1 MSRSSIP
8 TARAAYDSMSYDQLR
23 VAAADVLPVGDRT
36 PKQWFELALQHA
48 EAARQADRR
57 GSKATLF
64 VEYTQLATAYKNA
77 LFHPGTK
84 EAKAAD
90 PRWATRVSEFKP
102 TWEAAVQKATT
113 LKEELK
119 RALSEP
125 TSPVPASSRTVGADS
140 HAPAPSPS
148 LDEEAGGSIA
158 DRMKALSGR
167 GMDVGSG
174 SKRISRDFVSHS
186 RSASTTSATVGS
198 GGGGASGFGAAR
210 NGAASAAATGTSP
223 EPTVSIST
231 GSSSSA
237 MPPPVSTTAHRPT
250 SSVSAS
256 SSLARS
262 PPVANGL
269 HVAAQQ
275 TGASSHSLKS
285 VATGGSVSSGT
296 VPTSASIP
304 VIRPSSPT
312 KQPSPVADPSPRPQL
327 SSFPSSSSTKGLLDS
342 TPLTSPPKI
351 PAALP
356 HRPSSPSGPRPLP
369 SPAPRGLS
377 PVPSVSPVPRDDL
390 GDFEANFPSLDNFG
404 KQFEDAL
411 PSVPSLGLSD
421 TTPAPASASSTK
433 SPVLD
438 DLPSFPDLPA
448 FPTLPSVPSH
458 LPGREEPKS
467 ALPPPPAPADSLHDV
482 EAFPSPPSP
491 DLYVDLKRPASTP
504 IVSDKGILASS
515 PPDESPLGEAPA
527 SVAPPAPAAS
537 MPDPV
542 IKMPEPR
549 TAGPAMSPS
558 TPSSSAPDAAHGH
571 RGSVPVAFPS
581 PKVSGNVINPAS
593 SSSNGRAGAGAGSA
607 AVSPSNSRPGP
618 SQTESQAPGFAP
630 AQLGKPEFPITNAIT
645 PETLRSYFLNS
656 SIDVLLLDVR
666 DEKEYST
673 GYVGAEYV
681 ARGAKINVIWIDPT
695 VLARDGLTSTQL
707 EDAMSLSPQAQQL
720 AFQNRHKYDLVV
732 LYDKRSTTFPK
743 KGEPPTPI
751 SRLWSIIGENEFRKT
766 LPRFPA
772 MLIGGFEGWV
782 KFIMARQK
790 ASMQQHQL
798 AQQQQSRPYN
808 PKTNGHGPVPLGPKP
823 VGNRTNADL
832 LAKKQSREAP
842 AYHQSSQY
850 ARGITENSM
859 TGAHASSASIS
870 SLAYAGYDASRPAQ
884 SPSLPRTSHASS
896 ASISSYNAPS
906 AIAPPPRASIHPG
919 AGARRQS
926 GYLDSQGYSGH
937 TTTSRPSIDYP
948 QPHALAQVPQPPP
961 AVATHSLER
970 QDPRPMPRTVSTRS
984 VDQLAPNYGVRYWR
998 NTKLG
1003 LTGLKNLGNTCYMN
1017 STVQCLSATL
1027 PFARYFLDGRYKRD
1041 INVYNPLG
1049 TKGDLAHA
1057 FAELLGALWGENYT
1071 FLSPITF
1078 RKSII
1083 NFKSDF
1089 AGSEQHDSQEFLSF
1103 VMDGLHEDLN
1113 RIKTRPK
1120 PIEMTP
1126 EREAALE
1133 TLPPQIASDKEW
1145 QIYKMR
1151 NDSLIVDLFQ
1161 GQYMNRMECLTC
1173 HKTSTVYDS
1182 FQWLTLDLPT
1192 TKSKVVLPELFD
1204 QFVKPEILDG
1214 DEKWFCPRC
1223 KVNRRAS
1230 KTLTLVRLPPVLLI
1244 QLKRF
1249 IPVNGGRFWNKSET
1263 PVIFPLTNLDL
1274 SRYVPVRQ
1282 PTGTEDLD
1290 DPRTQ
1295 IGPFKYDLYG
1305 VSNHMGTLSSGHYT
1319 AFVRSSDQW
1328 MFCEDSRVQPAREV
1342 DVVSRPAYILF
1353 YKRVQAS

>member
-1 MSRSSIP
+1 
-8 TARAAYDSMSYDQLR
+8 MSYDQLR
-23 VAAADVLPVGDRT
+23 AAAADSVPVSDRT
-36 PKQWFELALQHA
+36 PKQWFELAVQHA
-48 EAARQADRR
+48 EAARQAERR
-57 GSKATLF
+57 GSKAAVF

-77 LFHPGTK
+77 LFHPSTK

-90 PRWATRVSEFKP
+90 PRWATRVNEFKP

-119 RALSEP
+119 RALSAP
-125 TSPVPASSRTVGADS
+125 TSPVPTSSRTIAGAEGNL
-140 HAPAPSPS
+140 PAPSPS
-148 LDEEAGGSIA
+148 LDEESGGSIA

-174 SKRISRDFVSHS
+174 SKRISRDFASHS
-186 RSASTTSATVGS
+186 RTGSNASATL
-198 GGGGASGFGAAR
+198 GGGGGGVSGFGAGR
-210 NGAASAAATGTSP
+210 NGAASAAVTGHSLDP
-223 EPTVSIST
+223 AASDST
-231 GSSSSA
+231 GSSPSS
-237 MPPPVSTTAHRPT
+237 MPPPASTTAHRP
-250 SSVSAS
+250 S
-256 SSLARS
+256 SSISAASGLARS
-262 PPVANGL
+262 PPVTNGL

-285 VATGGSVSSGT
+285 VATGGSASSGT
-296 VPTSASIP
+296 VPMSAPIP
-304 VIRPSSPT
+304 VIRASSPT
-312 KQPSPVADPSPRPQL
+312 KQPSPVADPSPRSNL
-327 SSFPSSSSTKGLLDS
+327 SSFPSSSPRGQVDS
-342 TPLTSPPKI
+342 TTLPSPPKI

-369 SPAPRGLS
+369 SSVSRGLS
-377 PVPSVSPVPRDDL
+377 PAAPPAAPLAAPRDDL
-390 GDFEANFPSLDNFG
+390 GDFETNFPSLDNFG

-411 PSVPSLGLSD
+411 PSVPSLGLSNVKPSP
-421 TTPAPASASSTK
+421 TSASSAK
-433 SPVLD
+433 SPALD

-458 LPGREEPKS
+458 LPGRESQKPS
-467 ALPPPPAPADSLHDV
+467 LPPPPAPADSLHDA
-482 EAFPSPPSP
+482 EGFPSPPSP
-491 DLYVDLKRPASTP
+491 DLYGDLKRPASTP
-504 IVSDKGILASS
+504 IISDKGILASS
-515 PPDESPLGEAPA
+515 PPDEFPLGEASPA
-527 SVAPPAPAAS
+527 DTPAPAVNV
-537 MPDPV
+537 PDPL

-549 TAGPAMSPS
+549 TAVPPASP
-558 TPSSSAPDAAHGH
+558 PSALPDAAHGH

-581 PKVSGNVINPAS
+581 PVISGTVLSPSGPAS
-593 SSSNGRAGAGAGSA
+593 NGKPGVGAGAGVGKA
-607 AVSPSNSRPGP
+607 AVAPPNGRPSK
-618 SQTESQAPGFAP
+618 TESQAPGFAP
-630 AQLGKPEFPITNAIT
+630 AQLGKPDFPLSTAIT
-645 PETLRSYFLNS
+645 PDTLRSYFLNS
-656 SIDVLLLDVR
+656 SVDVLLLDVR
-666 DEKEYST
+666 DENEYTT

-681 ARGAKINVIWIDPT
+681 PRGAKINVIWIDPT
-695 VLARDGLTSTQL
+695 VLARDNLNSTEL

-732 LYDKRSTTFPK
+732 LYDRRSTSFPNTK
-743 KGEPPTPI
+743 KGEPATPI
-751 SRLWSIIGENEFRKT
+751 SKLWAIIGENEFRKT
-766 LPRFPA
+766 LPRFPVL
-772 MLIGGFEGWV
+772 LIGGFEGWV
-782 KFIMARQK
+782 KFIMDRQK
-790 ASMQQHQL
+790 ASMQQHL

-823 VGNRTNADL
+823 ITNRSNADL
-832 LAKKQSREAP
+832 VAKKPSRESP
-842 AYHQSSQY
+842 VYQSSQY
-850 ARGITENSM
+850 ARGITENFSHSSPQSM
-859 TGAHASSASIS
+859 TGAHTSSASIS
-870 SLAYAGYDASRPAQ
+870 SLAYAGYDASRQA
-884 SPSLPRTSHASS
+884 PSLPPRTSHGSS
-896 ASISSYNAPS
+896 NSISSYNAPS
-906 AIAPPPRASIHPG
+906 AISPPPRASIHPG

-926 GYLDSQGYSGH
+926 GYLDNQGYSGH
-937 TTTSRPSIDYP
+937 GTTSRPSIDYP
-948 QPHALAQVPQPPP
+948 QAHALAQVPQPPP

-970 QDPRPMPRTVSTRS
+970 QDLRPMPRTVSARS
-984 VDQLAPNYGVRYWR
+984 VDQLSPNYGVRYWR

-1041 INVYNPLG
+1041 VNVYNPLG

-1145 QIYKMR
+1145 QIYKLR

-1282 PTGTEDLD
+1282 PNGTEDLD